1 LSIAL
6 CVGFTTCSVSAWEGD
21 VHYGLTKWLA
31 FKAGFSLHD
40 AELIARGA
48 EEPDQGKL
56 YQAISAVFMSACF
69 GRDRDR
75 ADLVRVYHFPSY
87 GLVPGPPSSRIVDPG
102 LTNNAATELVDK
114 EIQTSLPNRPPDE
127 ALDALGRALHPLQ
140 DSWSH
145 QGEPDSPFPWICSKD
160 YAFGHPQNRGG
171 WRKHD
176 ADLTFLH
183 EGDTSQTAHFT
194 YLKLTKFLETH
205 PKMRSHPAEDW
216 TTTLVNQ
223 VTEFAKAS
231 SKKGKRDWFNLQS
244 DVPLSSYDA
253 YPDFL
258 SHIDLPDTTG
268 NYQFVRGGGEIP
280 YQSSVILWLV
290 DSKPVAQKTAPDAKE
305 FVDRFMNAWIV
316 ARDTER
322 TMTMVNASDFS
333 QPFIINRLYKRE
345 QSNSVTR
352 SILDMWLVADHG
364 RVNELGHGLDQEH
377 TFNLDL
383 QKLPRIKP
391 ETFRS
396 AIFGSGALPY
406 DMYAVK
412 VEGGLS
418 QTPDRAYAIAFQ
430 FQHAPQDAVVL
441 LITHNRLQGWRV
453 SQLMW
458 WTL

>member
-1 LSIAL
+1 
-6 CVGFTTCSVSAWEGD
+6 
-21 VHYGLTKWLA
+21 
-31 FKAGFSLHD
+31 
-40 AELIARGA
+40 
-48 EEPDQGKL
+48 
-56 YQAISAVFMSACF
+56 
-69 GRDRDR
+69 
-75 ADLVRVYHFPSY
+75 
-87 GLVPGPPSSRIVDPG
+87 
-102 LTNNAATELVDK
+102 
-114 EIQTSLPNRPPDE
+114 
-127 ALDALGRALHPLQ
+127 
-140 DSWSH
+140 
-145 QGEPDSPFPWICSKD
+145 
-160 YAFGHPQNRGG
+160 
-171 WRKHD
+171 
-176 ADLTFLH
+176 
-183 EGDTSQTAHFT
+183 
-194 YLKLTKFLETH
+194 
-205 PKMRSHPAEDW
+205 
-216 TTTLVNQ
+216 
-223 VTEFAKAS
+223 
-231 SKKGKRDWFNLQS
+231 
-244 DVPLSSYDA
+244 
-253 YPDFL
+253 
-258 SHIDLPDTTG
+258 
-268 NYQFVRGGGEIP
+268 
-280 YQSSVILWLV
+280 
-290 DSKPVAQKTAPDAKE
+290 
-305 FVDRFMNAWIV
+305 
-316 ARDTER
+316 
-322 TMTMVNASDFS
+322 MVNASDFS